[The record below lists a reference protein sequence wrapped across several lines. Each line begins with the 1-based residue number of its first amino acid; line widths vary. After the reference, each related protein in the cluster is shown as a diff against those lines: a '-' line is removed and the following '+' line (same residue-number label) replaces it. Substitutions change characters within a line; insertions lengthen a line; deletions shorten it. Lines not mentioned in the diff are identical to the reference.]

1 MFSKEF
7 FVLESLQ
14 LGEISVEERVVVLP
28 SEDEGLVGF
37 LELDGVDGVEFLD
50 GEGVERVVGGVES
63 VVFEAAR

>member
-14 LGEISVEERVVVLP
+14 LGEISIEERVVVLP

-37 LELDGVDGVEFLD
+37 LELDGVDGVEFLN

>member
-14 LGEISVEERVVVLP
+14 LGEISMEERVVVLP

-37 LELDGVDGVEFLD
+37 LELDGVDGVEFLN

>member
-14 LGEISVEERVVVLP
+14 LGEISMEERVVVLP

-37 LELDGVDGVEFLD
+37 LELDGVDGVEFLN

-63 VVFEAAR
+63 VVFEAAL

>member
-14 LGEISVEERVVVLP
+14 LGEIYVEERVVVLP